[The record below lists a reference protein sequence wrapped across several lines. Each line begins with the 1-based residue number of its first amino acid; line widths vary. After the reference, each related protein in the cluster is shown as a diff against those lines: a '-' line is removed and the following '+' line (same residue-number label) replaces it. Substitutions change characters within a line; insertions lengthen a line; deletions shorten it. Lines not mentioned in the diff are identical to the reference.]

1 METVTVTAK
10 IQIVP
15 SNTDKALLDE
25 TMSVYRD
32 ACNYVSDY
40 IFKTHNLKLFSLN
53 KELYKV
59 IRDKFG
65 LKAQMSQSV
74 LKTV

>member
-1 METVTVTAK
+1 MKTVTVTAK

-15 SNTDKALLDE
+15 SDRDKVILDK
-25 TMSVYRD
+25 TMAVYRD